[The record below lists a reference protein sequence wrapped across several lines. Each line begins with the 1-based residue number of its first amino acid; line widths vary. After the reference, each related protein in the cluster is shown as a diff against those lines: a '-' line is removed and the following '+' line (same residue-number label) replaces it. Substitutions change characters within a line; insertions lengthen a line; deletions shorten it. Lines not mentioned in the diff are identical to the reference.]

1 MIPLRSKNPPES
13 TPWVTYG
20 LILTNTVVFAA
31 TQQNLHVKRSLA
43 TEWGASNLNLSP
55 VTMLSSMFLHADIMH
70 LLGNMLFLFIFGCAV
85 EGRLKSARFTLLYL
99 LAGFA
104 GALLHL
110 GMLNAKFTTVPL
122 IGASG
127 AIMGTVAAAMYMF
140 PYAPVTFFYITLY
153 RLSQGELTFDWPMWA
168 AGAYFLAWDLL
179 GAVVSLS
186 GAPGGTA
193 NLAHIGGA
201 IVGLTIPMIYRCQRD
216 SEFVSEA
223 KSSLSELKDYSSL
236 WRQQLEDLAK
246 TQPDNPK
253 LALALVHR
261 AYTENQRVKPEHIDL
276 FKRNFRGILSDMESR
291 ELPNV
296 AVSLASQNP
305 DSLAPSQFLMLVT
318 HLLELRNPNAARS
331 VLESMRKMP
340 NLSDSDKEAVL
351 LQLAKIYDHNLHSY
365 TIAYTLYYEFYQTFP
380 MSPSLPGVSAR
391 MHEIYPAVQ
400 KAAEAAQGAAS
411 LQ

>member
-1 MIPLRSKNPPES
+1 MIPLRCKNPPES

-20 LILTNTVVFAA
+20 LILTNVVVFAA
-31 TQQNLHVKRSLA
+31 TQTNLHIKQKVA
-43 TEWGASNLNLSP
+43 VDWGASNLNLNP
-55 VTMLSSMFLHADIMH
+55 LTMLTSMFLHGDIMH
-70 LLGNMLFLFIFGCAV
+70 LLGNMLFLWIFGCAV
-85 EGRLKSARFTLLYL
+85 EGRLRSARFSLLYL

-110 GMLNAKFTTVPL
+110 GLLNAKFTTVPL

-140 PYAPVTFFYITLY
+140 PYAPVTFFLISFY
-153 RLSQGELTFDWPMWA
+153 RLSQGEFTVEWPLWA
-168 AGAYFLAWDLL
+168 VGAYFLVWDIL
-179 GAVVSLS
+179 GATLSLS

-201 IVGLTIPMIYRCQRD
+201 MIGLALPMIYRCQRD

-223 KSSLSELKDYSSL
+223 KSTLSELKDYSSL

-261 AYTENQRVKPEHIDL
+261 AYTENQRVKPEHIEL
-276 FKRNFRGILSDMESR
+276 FKRNFRGILMDMESR

-296 AVSLASQNP
+296 AVALASQNP
-305 DSLAPSQFLMLVT
+305 ESLAPSQFLMLVT
-318 HLLELRNPNAARS
+318 HLLDLRNANAARS

-365 TIAYTLYYEFYQTFP
+365 TVAYTLYYEFYQTYP
-380 MSPSLPGVSAR
+380 MSPSLPAVSAR

-400 KAAEAAQGAAS
+400 KAAEAAQGSAS